1 MLFEVSL
8 VKRGLSFKIK
18 NKKLIFLENKN
29 SYDFLSGDEI
39 DLEGRENE
47 IDFLNKLTIIEI
59 NKLKEKGFVSIKN
72 QKATI
77 LGNVCMDMLMVDVTN
92 ITCEERDEVIIFG
105 ETPHVTEIATICQT
119 IPYEILTSISQRV
132 KRIFYKN

>member
-1 MLFEVSL
+1 MENQFELLEKKYELLESKYAEKSFKFLTVHQITKTIAKEENIGNLKKIILDMLFEVRL
-8 VKRGLSFKIK
+8 GKRGLSFEIK

-59 NKLKEKGFVSIKN
+59 NKLKEKG
-72 QKATI
+72 I
-77 LGNVCMDMLMVDVTN
+77 LPEVFGDF
-92 ITCEERDEVIIFG
+92 EEG
-105 ETPHVTEIATICQT
+105 YC
-119 IPYEILTSISQRV
+119 
-132 KRIFYKN
+132 